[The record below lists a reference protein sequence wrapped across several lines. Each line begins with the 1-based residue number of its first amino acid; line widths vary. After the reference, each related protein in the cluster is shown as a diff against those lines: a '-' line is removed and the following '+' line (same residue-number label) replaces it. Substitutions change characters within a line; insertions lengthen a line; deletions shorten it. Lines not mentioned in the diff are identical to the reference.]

1 MNPRAKMRLPASPLP
16 PLLKSASIVSR
27 DIFSS
32 HAPRASQSKYAAPA
46 SLTAENAAGLAA
58 MAIATPLTHRHVCT
72 MTPEHKPH
80 ASVMPVR
87 VPFARLSVITKS
99 MSGPGINTR
108 AAQATI
114 YATIIEMSIS
124 SREYVGS
131 YGADSSGGFA

>member
-1 MNPRAKMRLPASPLP
+1 
-16 PLLKSASIVSR
+16 
-27 DIFSS
+27 
-32 HAPRASQSKYAAPA
+32 
-46 SLTAENAAGLAA
+46 
-58 MAIATPLTHRHVCT
+58 

-114 YATIIEMSIS
+114 YATIIEMSIF